1 MRIKH
6 YGFALT
12 GCAIALFSLL
22 AGSGIG
28 KAYGLY
34 PKAAV
39 IIGALYLLLP
49 VGKAIS
55 KNQVRRSELVL
66 FLALLFTVCVWPMY
80 QGKGFH
86 GFEYAWLLTLP
97 YVLGRF
103 SMNRQDLKWMA
114 LAVGGTGIAVVA
126 ARGYTSLFGGWNAND
141 IAIMGFFSA
150 AVFFSAPWESRG
162 EKLLERGFLLAML
175 ALMWRLDSRSCLM
188 GMLMLLALSLGF
200 LRPEKLLKS
209 KWLRRTALLFPLI
222 ACLTVVLFQNAAIFS
237 RLNEWSMEVFQK
249 QVFSNRNTIWEEGLA
264 LLQKNFFFG
273 SGAINNGYWHNVAI
287 SALTAFGVV
296 GYGAW
301 LYYFENIFLRVQ
313 PWRRDPGVFRGCAAF
328 LVIMVQQ
335 SFELGLISTTG
346 SMLPYLILGM
356 VRGRMLYLEHKK

>member
-1 MRIKH
+1 MRIKQ
-6 YGFALT
+6 YGFALA

-34 PKAAV
+34 PKAALLV
-39 IIGALYLLLP
+39 GALYLLMP
-49 VGKAIS
+49 VGKAILG
-55 KNQVRRSELVL
+55 NQVHKSELVL
-66 FLALLFTVCVWPMY
+66 FLTLLFTVCIWPLF
-80 QGKGFH
+80 QGKGFR

-97 YVLGRF
+97 YIFGQFRL
-103 SMNRQDLKWMA
+103 NRVDLKWIA
-114 LAVGGTGIAVVA
+114 LAVGGTGMAVVA

-150 AVFFSAPWESRG
+150 AVFFSAPWESPG
-162 EKLLERGFLLAML
+162 ERLLERGFLLSML
-175 ALMWRLDSRSCLM
+175 VLMWRLDSRSCLM
-188 GMLMLLALSLGF
+188 GMLMLLVLSFGI

-209 KWLRRTALLFPLI
+209 KTLRRTALVFPLI
-222 ACLTVVLFQNAAIFS
+222 ACLTVVLFQNAALFD
-237 RLNEWSMEVFQK
+237 RLNAWSMELFQK
-249 QVFSNRNTIWEEGLA
+249 QIFSNRNTIWEEGLA
-264 LLQKNFFFG
+264 QLKRNFFFG
-273 SGAINNGYWHNVAI
+273 SGSINNGYWHNAAV
-287 SALTAFGVV
+287 SALTAFGAV

-301 LYYFENIFLRVQ
+301 LYYFENMFLRAQ
-313 PWRRDPGVFRGCAAF
+313 SRRKDPGVFRGCAAF

-356 VRGRMLYLEHKK
+356 VRGRICYLNEKK